1 MSKYKIAWLPGDG
14 VGPELADLAK
24 IVLNTL
30 GLDASFINGDIGWE
44 FWKNEGNP
52 LPTRTRKIIQE
63 TDCAFMVAIT
73 SKPQSQAIKEL

>member
-52 LPTRTRKIIQE
+52 LRTRTRKIIQE

-73 SKPQSQAIKEL
+73 QHIIVVNQCYL